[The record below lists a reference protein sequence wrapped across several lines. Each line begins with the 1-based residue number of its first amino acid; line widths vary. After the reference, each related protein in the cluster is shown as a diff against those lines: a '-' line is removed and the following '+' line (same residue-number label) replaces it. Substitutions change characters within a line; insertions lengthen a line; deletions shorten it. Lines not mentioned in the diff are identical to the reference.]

1 MAGIEIAESEI
12 AESEIAESEIAES
25 EIAES
30 EIAESEIAESH
41 TPSRRPAF
49 RASGRRWL
57 RSTHSAAAASALW
70 LATAAASAQ
79 APAPASTPA
88 PGAPAVAAPRDP
100 AVVARADAAF
110 EEGRELFDQ
119 GRFREACE
127 KFELSMQLDP
137 SPGTL
142 LNLGNCYEP
151 QGDLVRALAI
161 FEQAFADAQRS
172 DDPRRKELWTDA
184 ARERI
189 ANLSRRVPQLTVRN
203 APADAEVAIDGTAQR
218 PSGALRIN
226 PGRHRI
232 EVRAP
237 GKRPFTQE
245 FDVAVSQRLALNVPP
260 LEADT
265 GPAAP
270 PPAVAPSEPP
280 PPRDTAAS
288 TYGPWPYVLGGT
300 GAALLGTS
308 LVTGLMAK
316 SKANELDRECDGD
329 VCDESLQGTRD
340 SAESLALATDVLWI
354 SGLVIAGAGVTLF
367 ILDANDDEAGTAVQA
382 GCFGTGC
389 GMLATGHF

>member
-1 MAGIEIAESEI
+1 V
-12 AESEIAESEIAES
+12 
-25 EIAES
+25 
-30 EIAESEIAESH
+30 
-41 TPSRRPAF
+41 
-49 RASGRRWL
+49 
-57 RSTHSAAAASALW
+57 W
-70 LATAAASAQ
+70 LASAAASAQ
-79 APAPASTPA
+79 TPAPAPAQTPA
-88 PGAPAVAAPRDP
+88 PTAAAPAAPKDP
-100 AVVARADAAF
+100 SAVERADAAF

-161 FEQAFADAQRS
+161 FERAFADAQRS
-172 DDPRRKELWTDA
+172 SDPRRKQLWSDA

-189 ANLSRRVPQLTVRN
+189 ANLSRRVPQLSVRGV
-203 APADAEVAIDGTAQR
+203 PPDAEVAIDGKSER

-237 GKRPFTQE
+237 GKRPYAQE
-245 FDVAVSQRLALNVPP
+245 FEVAAGQRLAINVPA

-265 GPAAP
+265 APTAPALA
-270 PPAVAPSEPP
+270 AAPSEPAP
-280 PPRDTAAS
+280 PPDTS
-288 TYGPWPYVLGGT
+288 DDTYGPWPYVLGGT

-308 LVTGLMAK
+308 LVTGLMAN
-316 SKANELDRECDGD
+316 SKASQLERECDD
-329 VCDESLQGTRD
+329 NVCDPSLQGTRD

-354 SGLVIAGAGVTLF
+354 SGLVFAGAGVTLF
-367 ILDANDDEAGTAVQA
+367 ILDANDDEASTALQA

-389 GMLATGHF
+389 GMLATGRF